1 MTTPQ
6 DKSPDR
12 MDDAIAWSVRLSAPD
27 VSAEQLADFA
37 AWLEADAA
45 NRLAFERVSAF
56 ENSLDD
62 TVADYAE
69 YATADE
75 DMLPSAMSS
84 IPQRANIMSRRSWIA
99 GGAALL
105 AACAV
110 LFVTLRNDNPDT
122 SAIYATNVGE
132 QKTVTLADGS
142 TIELN
147 TATTLV
153 VAPDGVTR
161 HVTLQRGEA
170 LFHVAKDSSHPF
182 LVTVGDRQVR
192 VVGTVFNVR
201 RDDRNVTI
209 VVAEGKV
216 AVGPKDKSATNAKA
230 REQHLTAG
238 DKLVYAGATGTTT
251 IMHVDPRARWRGIA
265 GISFTRMRHLHR
277 LLPISIAIS
286 LTRFRWKVP
295 RFKHSISPASSG
307 LTAKPPYCAGYSSSC
322 RLRLRKRRT
331 AASYCVPPRSMIK
344 TPL

>member
-27 VSAEQLADFA
+27 VSAKQLADFA

-251 IMHVDPRARWRGIA
+251 IMHVDPARALAWHRGYLVYKNAPLAQVIA
-265 GISFTRMRHLHR
+265 DLNRYFPHPVSLEGAALQTQHFSGVLRIDSEAAVLRR
-277 LLPISIAIS
+277 LQQFLP
-286 LTRFRWKVP
+286 LTVKKEADGRIILRATP
-295 RFKHSISPASSG
+295 KHD
-307 LTAKPPYCAGYSSSC
+307 
-322 RLRLRKRRT
+322 
-331 AASYCVPPRSMIK
+331 
-344 TPL
+344 